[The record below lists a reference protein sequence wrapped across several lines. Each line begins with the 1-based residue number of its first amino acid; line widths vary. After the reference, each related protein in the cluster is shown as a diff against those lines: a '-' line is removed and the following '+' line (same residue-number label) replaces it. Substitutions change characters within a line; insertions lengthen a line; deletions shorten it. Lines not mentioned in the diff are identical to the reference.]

1 MRKLAF
7 SRTAA
12 PIVLLTDFGFRDS
25 YVGVMKGVI
34 KKRCPDADVIDL
46 SHNIMPQDVAEAA
59 FVLAGAYAYFPEE
72 TVFVNVV
79 DPGVGSDRKIV
90 CMRANKQVFLA
101 PDNGLLSIVANETG
115 ADRFYEVSN
124 ADYFLPKVSGTFHGR
139 DIFAPVAAHIAS
151 GVPLSELGPPLSG
164 VQQLKLRRPVYGT
177 DGTLRGEIVYVDHFG
192 NLTTNISTQ
201 MLQATFRRPLEAIEV
216 SVAQT
221 VIRGLRRAY
230 TDVEQGQLLALIGSS
245 GYLEVA
251 VNGGSAEKLL
261 RCEKGDSVNLAARG
275 S

>member
-1 MRKLAF
+1 MRKLPF

-34 KKRCPDADVIDL
+34 RKTCPDADVIDL

-90 CMRANKQVFLA
+90 CMRANKQAFLA

-124 ADYFLPKVSGTFHGR
+124 SHYFLPKVSGTFHGR

-151 GVPLSELGPPLSG
+151 GVPLSELGPRLSA

-177 DGTLRGEIVYVDHFG
+177 DGILRGEIVYVDHFG
-192 NLTTNISTQ
+192 NLTTNISEQ
-201 MLQATFRRPLEAIEV
+201 MLQATFRRSLGEMEV
-216 SVAQT
+216 SVADT
-221 VIRGLRRAY
+221 VIKGVRRAY
-230 TDVEQGQLLALIGSS
+230 ADVEQGQLLALIGSS

-261 RCEKGDSVNLAARG
+261 RCEKGDSVNLAAQ
-275 S
+275 SP